1 MDCRLVGTLS
11 QAVRT
16 IIQHRHNSCG
26 LLLSELGGH
35 LLSGAK
41 APAGT
46 KRLSNLLRSP
56 GWSDADVERHL
67 WQQAQ
72 QQVEQWK
79 TQAHN
84 ADPEAQVLV
93 LWDES
98 VLEKPESQ
106 HAEGL
111 SPVRSSKAARLTRI
125 KPGYYRP
132 PGPPVFCAGF
142 ALVGAAV
149 LCAQWAGVRGGDEV
163 VGHTCP

>member
-1 MDCRLVGTLS
+1 MGTLS

-72 QQVEQWK
+72 QQVEQW
-79 TQAHN
+79 
-84 ADPEAQVLV
+84 EAQAQTANQEAEVLV

-98 VLEKPESQ
+98 VLD
-106 HAEGL
+106 
-111 SPVRSSKAARLTRI
+111 SPKTSTPRVCFRCVRAK
-125 KPGYYRP
+125 RP
-132 PGPPVFCAGF
+132 V
-142 ALVGAAV
+142 
-149 LCAQWAGVRGGDEV
+149 
-163 VGHTCP
+163 